1 MMAPKSQRGVTLVEL
16 MISIVIALLL
26 SIGLVSLFAQNKRSY
41 YQNEDLARMQD
52 NGRYATEQLAR
63 DLSMAGFYGQLS
75 GPTWFVP
82 SALPAQTACGIGT
95 PLSDDLAIDP
105 GAPIDWLYA
114 IFPRGATGIS
124 DGFVPQQAAISVVNN
139 AVGTGRFACIGL
151 PAADLVDGSDLLA
164 IKRVIGTP
172 VDHTAALPANRIY
185 LGRRG
190 SDGFLAQGSVINA
203 TGALQ
208 ANPDP
213 LQVTARDY
221 EYSPRVYYVRTL
233 DFADDELPAA
243 PTLCRRIL
251 EAGPQMVEECLAD
264 GIETFQ
270 VEFGLDLSGDGNA
283 NVYVSGLDPNPP
295 VGTIPPDPEQMLLVS
310 ARVYVLARTLRPD
323 PTYTNDKTYTLG
335 DRVVGPFNDRFY
347 RRVFTTTVMV
357 RNVKNLQRLGF

>member
-82 SALPAQTACGIGT
+82 SALPAQTAGYYATGNRHTRRRFRSPAGGHLGRQQRRGYRPIRVYRSARRRPGGRVRPAGDQAGHRHARGSHGGAAGQ
-95 PLSDDLAIDP
+95 PLSRR
-105 GAPIDWLYA
+105 
-114 IFPRGATGIS
+114 RG
-124 DGFVPQQAAISVVNN
+124 
-139 AVGTGRFACIGL
+139 RACAG
-151 PAADLVDGSDLLA
+151 
-164 IKRVIGTP
+164 
-172 VDHTAALPANRIY
+172 
-185 LGRRG
+185 G